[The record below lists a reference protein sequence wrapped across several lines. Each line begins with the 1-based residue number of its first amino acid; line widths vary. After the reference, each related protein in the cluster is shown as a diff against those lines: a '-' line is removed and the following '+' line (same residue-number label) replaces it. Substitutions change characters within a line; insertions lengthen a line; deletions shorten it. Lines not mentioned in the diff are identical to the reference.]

1 MIPPI
6 NDYKSYIENL
16 KKATEYFDYN
26 LILQTN
32 KLLELIENI
41 DKKYS
46 GYTRTEFHVIAGLAS
61 LYNIVGSL
69 LTALNQFYFAI
80 VHKGPSIPIYE
91 AWINQGLFHRTSP
104 YTASEIYDTLINLS
118 TGNREFVIN
127 KLTDDI
133 KLYTRLVDDIN
144 NADRDGF
151 VNTIHDNHCDV
162 RNITD
167 LCYTINAY
175 DNTTII
181 HKDNSWDDYEKY
193 VGTVE
198 AYKIVSMDG
207 MPNELKD
214 SRKKDINEEV
224 QLIGTLI
231 NSDNTNDKVRS
242 LYFMLCKATDDVKSR
257 LFSILGIEPYLYDNE
272 LDILWNMKAMQVEF
286 IKEPI
291 MEWKEEY
298 YRLNQKTEE
307 PELSES
313 AVTNKQQMYG
323 ETYCNLFK
331 NKLDKKKV
339 LHSKLLE
346 WVKQVYK
353 DHIQDS
359 WDWIIVI
366 YICKKH
372 HLMYNN
378 YEEIKRDII
387 RLFPDVTPPKKLS
400 LADSLMTLG
409 RVDFKGQIIL
419 PSKEEWDRQCDE
431 IYNTPGSGKNFSK
444 KKCKDNYQVIVEVNK
459 DFYINMYTESI
470 N

>member
-1 MIPPI
+1 M
-6 NDYKSYIENL
+6 
-16 KKATEYFDYN
+16 
-26 LILQTN
+26 
-32 KLLELIENI
+32 
-41 DKKYS
+41 
-46 GYTRTEFHVIAGLAS
+46 
-61 LYNIVGSL
+61 
-69 LTALNQFYFAI
+69 
-80 VHKGPSIPIYE
+80 
-91 AWINQGLFHRTSP
+91 FHRTSP

-207 MPNELKD
+207 IPNELKD

-242 LYFMLCKATDDVKSR
+242 LYFMLCKATDAVKSR
-257 LFSILGIEPYLYDNE
+257 LFSILGIEPCLYGNE

-298 YRLNQKTEE
+298 YRLNQKSTEPCPIE
-307 PELSES
+307 HSKPINESQKGVARGGGRKKGLWVIECEQYSQADIEELI
-313 AVTNKQQMYG
+313 
-323 ETYCNLFK
+323 K
-331 NKLDKKKV
+331 NKIWPHVRQHIHMQYIFSDVKESKIDTVKDYLTMSFIYVVAEQRKIAKPWGELGTKTSFPKSMAFIPSTKSKNATKCDKRYLDKYINAVKKFC
-339 LHSKLLE
+339 LMMEAKNQNNFEYRQKSMIYENDYSKYNGSLSRSTYNRKEEVQL
-346 WVKQVYK
+346 
-353 DHIQDS
+353 
-359 WDWIIVI
+359 
-366 YICKKH
+366 YI
-372 HLMYNN
+372 
-378 YEEIKRDII
+378 R
-387 RLFPDVTPPKKLS
+387 S
-400 LADSLMTLG
+400 LAPNYRKIFATNFAQMENTYTKTCDLFDDS
-409 RVDFKGQIIL
+409 F
-419 PSKEEWDRQCDE
+419 
-431 IYNTPGSGKNFSK
+431 NTK
-444 KKCKDNYQVIVEVNK
+444 
-459 DFYINMYTESI
+459 
-470 N
+470 